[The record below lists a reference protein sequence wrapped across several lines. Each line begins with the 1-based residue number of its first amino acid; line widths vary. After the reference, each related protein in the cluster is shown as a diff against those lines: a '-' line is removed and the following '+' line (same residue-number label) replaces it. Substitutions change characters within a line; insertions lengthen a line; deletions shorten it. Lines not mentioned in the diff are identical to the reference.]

1 MERPNVIISFV
12 MSKVGFYLTW
22 LKYKKEKEKKERYF
36 MFIKIITNKYIPTNM
51 DIYQQK
57 EMRSLLKCLII
68 IWIGF

>member
-36 MFIKIITNKYIPTNM
+36 MFIKIITNKYIPINM
-51 DIYQQK
+51 DTYQHKQ
-57 EMRSLLKCLII
+57 MRSILKYLSI
-68 IWIGF
+68 IWIAF